1 MRRLFLPALL
11 AAIVPAGHE
20 ASAADKEPTPARPNI
35 LYVILEDSGPNFGC
49 YGEPQVRTPRLDAF
63 AKEGVRFTNAYATA
77 PVCSVSRSAL
87 MTGNY
92 PMAFGAE
99 NHRTAKA
106 DKKPL
111 PEPMAHVA
119 EWFRRAGY
127 YTCNLRPEG
136 GRGRSNG
143 AAGSGKLDLNFLV
156 GGPRAND
163 PFDGRDWQERATGQP
178 FFAHLTITESHK
190 GDGWLLARRR
200 PAGELVDSNAL
211 KLPPYYPDHPVA
223 RDEYANYLD
232 ALRLVDGYFG
242 EVLDR
247 LQREGLDR
255 NTIVVVSSDHGPL
268 FRGKQFLY
276 DNGLH
281 IPLIVRFPDGRGA
294 GTVDDRLVGGIDIA
308 PTMLG
313 FADIRPP
320 AGAMRG
326 IDVLREPPQDHIF
339 AERDRMDGTIDRMRA
354 VRTARYKYI
363 RNDMPG
369 VPYMQRNG
377 YKEKNYPTWNL
388 VKQLHREG
396 KLTPEADLFAAETK
410 PAEELYDIQADPHEV
425 RNLALDPAHKAEL
438 EKLRGLVSAW
448 TTAEDRSPTVPKPAS
463 DASPEP

>member
-1 MRRLFLPALL
+1 MRRLFLVLL
-11 AAIVPAGHE
+11 AAVWHE
-20 ASAADKEPTPARPNI
+20 AAAVDKDMTADRPNI
-35 LYVILEDSGPNFGC
+35 LYVILEDAGPNFGC
-49 YGEPQVRTPRLDAF
+49 YGEPLVRTPRIDAF
-63 AKEGVRFTNAYATA
+63 AKQSVRFTNAFATA
-77 PVCSVSRSAL
+77 PVCSVSRSAI

-111 PEPMAHVA
+111 AAPMAHVA
-119 EWFRRAGY
+119 EWFRRSGY

-136 GRGRSNG
+136 GRGRANG
-143 AAGSGKLDLNFLV
+143 ASGSGKLDLNFLV
-156 GGPRAND
+156 AGPRAND
-163 PFDGRDWQERATGQP
+163 PFDGRDWQERADGQP

-190 GDGWLLARRR
+190 GDGWTLARNRD
-200 PAGELVDSNAL
+200 AAELVDPEKL

-232 ALRLVDGYFG
+232 ALQLVDGYVG

-247 LQREGLDR
+247 LEREGLDR

-276 DNGLH
+276 DNGLR
-281 IPLIVRFPDGRGA
+281 IPLLVRFPDGRGA
-294 GTVDDRLVGGIDIA
+294 GTVDDCLVGGIDLA

-313 FADIRPP
+313 FAGIRPP

-326 IDVLREPPQDHIF
+326 IDVLHAPRQPQVF

-354 VRTARYKYI
+354 VRTERYKYI
-363 RNDMPG
+363 RNDMPQA
-369 VPYMQRNG
+369 PYMQRNG

-410 PAEELYDIQADPHEV
+410 PAEELYDITDDPHEV
-425 RNLALDPAHKAEL
+425 RNLALDPAHKPVLDEL
-438 EKLRGLVSAW
+438 RTLVSNW
-448 TTAEDRSPTVPKPAS
+448 TAAEDRSATVPKPAS
-463 DASPEP
+463 ETNPEP